1 MGMTVT
7 KPIALIP
14 ILVAVALALSACGSS
29 GASKEELQEAR
40 LQGATKAHQQA
51 KIAQIQR
58 ELKAL
63 RHGGGGTSGAPLPSS
78 SPSPAPESTGTSSS
92 GNCGGGLSANQYTTC
107 GFAENV
113 ETDYYA
119 EIGSGSGTVVSYSP
133 TTGETYSMY
142 CTAGTP
148 HECTG
153 GNNAAVFF
161 P

>member
-1 MGMTVT
+1 MGMTLA
-7 KPIALIP
+7 KPIAL
-14 ILVAVALALSACGSS
+14 VATLIAIAFALSACGNS

-63 RHGGGGTSGAPLPSS
+63 RHGGGGASGAPPPPS
-78 SPSPAPESTGTSSS
+78 SPSPAPESTGTSTS

-113 ETDYYA
+113 ETDYYS
-119 EIGSGSGTVVSYSP
+119 EIGSGSGTVISYSP